1 MSHNLAQSPDELFDV
16 LTYPGYPTGEVK
28 RRADVHRD
36 GDWHAAIH
44 VWVVGRRD
52 GHGIILFQQRSLEKD
67 TFGGKLDAT
76 VGGHL
81 NAGETWQDAIRETEE
96 EIGVP
101 YDLTQLVPLGR
112 RAAIGRSQSGILD
125 NEIQFVFAVRDER
138 PLTEFGPNPF
148 ELAGLVQ
155 FRIEPLLELL
165 AGNESSI
172 AGDVIRVGQSEV
184 VNERFCREDFATL
197 VDRYYYRVAIAAKMI
212 LAGERHFSI

>member
-1 MSHNLAQSPDELFDV
+1 MIEGLAQDPGELFDV
-16 LTYPGYPTGEVK
+16 ITYAGEPTGDVK

-52 GHGIILFQQRSLEKD
+52 GRDLIMFQQRSQAKD

-81 NAGETWQDAIRETEE
+81 TAGETWQDALRETEE
-96 EIGVP
+96 EIGVR

-112 RAAIGRSQSGILD
+112 RTAIGSTLPGIQD
-125 NEIQFVFAVRDER
+125 NEIQHVFAVRDDR
-138 PLTEFGPNPF
+138 PLIEFVPNPV
-148 ELAGLVQ
+148 ELAALVQ
-155 FRIEPLLELL
+155 FDIDELLELL
-165 AGNESSI
+165 AGNVTSLSGKI
-172 AGDVIRVGQSEV
+172 IRPGQPEAAH
-184 VNERFCREDFATL
+184 ERFGPDDFATL
-197 VDRYYYRVAIAAKMI
+197 VDRYYYRVGIAVRMM